1 MIPGH
6 EMRLGHRKHLHR
18 FGKGVVVAEV
28 GGDRHGVAAAGMGP
42 CERAGAEIGV
52 ELDGGQLGR
61 FDVEFLVDFFTKE
74 IGPVYYN
81 QGLFDAVAML
91 DKRVDDLRESMLTLE
106 KAVTN

>member
-1 MIPGH
+1 MITFTP
-6 EMRLGHRKHLHR
+6 EQRNELIQRVR
-18 FGKGVVVAEV
+18 TY
-28 GGDRHGVAAAGMGP
+28 
-42 CERAGAEIGV
+42 CEG
-52 ELDGGQLGR
+52 ELSLELGR

-106 KAVTN
+106 QRSAS

>member
-1 MIPGH
+1 MITFTP
-6 EMRLGHRKHLHR
+6 EQRNELIQRVR
-18 FGKGVVVAEV
+18 NY
-28 GGDRHGVAAAGMGP
+28 
-42 CERAGAEIGV
+42 CEG
-52 ELDGGQLGR
+52 ELSLELGR

-106 KAVTN
+106 QRPTS

>member
-1 MIPGH
+1 MITFTP
-6 EMRLGHRKHLHR
+6 EQRNELIQRVR
-18 FGKGVVVAEV
+18 SY
-28 GGDRHGVAAAGMGP
+28 
-42 CERAGAEIGV
+42 CEG
-52 ELDGGQLGR
+52 ELSLELGR

-91 DKRVDDLRESMLTLE
+91 DKRVDDLRESMLALE

>member
-1 MIPGH
+1 MITFTP
-6 EMRLGHRKHLHR
+6 EQRNELIQRVR
-18 FGKGVVVAEV
+18 TY
-28 GGDRHGVAAAGMGP
+28 
-42 CERAGAEIGV
+42 CEG
-52 ELDGGQLGR
+52 ELSLELGR

-106 KAVTN
+106 QRPTS

>member
-1 MIPGH
+1 MITFTP
-6 EMRLGHRKHLHR
+6 EQRNELIQRVR
-18 FGKGVVVAEV
+18 TY
-28 GGDRHGVAAAGMGP
+28 
-42 CERAGAEIGV
+42 CEG
-52 ELDGGQLGR
+52 ELSLELGR

>member
-1 MIPGH
+1 MITFTP
-6 EMRLGHRKHLHR
+6 EQRNELTQRVR
-18 FGKGVVVAEV
+18 TY
-28 GGDRHGVAAAGMGP
+28 
-42 CERAGAEIGV
+42 CEG
-52 ELDGGQLGR
+52 ELSLELGR

-74 IGPVYYN
+74 IGPAYYN

>member
-1 MIPGH
+1 MITFTP
-6 EMRLGHRKHLHR
+6 EQRNELIQRVR
-18 FGKGVVVAEV
+18 SY
-28 GGDRHGVAAAGMGP
+28 
-42 CERAGAEIGV
+42 CEG
-52 ELDGGQLGR
+52 ELSLELGR

>member
-1 MIPGH
+1 MITFTP
-6 EMRLGHRKHLHR
+6 EQRNELIQRVR
-18 FGKGVVVAEV
+18 TYCE
-28 GGDRHGVAAAGMGP
+28 GDLSL
-42 CERAGAEIGV
+42 E
-52 ELDGGQLGR
+52 LGR

>member
-1 MIPGH
+1 MITFTPQQRN
-6 EMRLGHRKHLHR
+6 ELIQRVRSY
-18 FGKGVVVAEV
+18 
-28 GGDRHGVAAAGMGP
+28 
-42 CERAGAEIGV
+42 CEG
-52 ELDGGQLGR
+52 ELSLELGR